1 MQQVRAEMRQKG
13 TEVRSAGHAAFSSAT
28 VSLGPCNSAHYMV
41 VLARRSLLGGNHAPA
56 PTLAPGVWLAYLV
69 SRRTIRFLSKRHYRL
84 YDRHHSY
91 AEKPSPTA
99 RAVAILAEG
108 TRVRL
113 YHCSEGWCGVS
124 VQRLAGYA
132 LEEFLTTR
140 PAKQLTTAPTQQ
152 GRGYINVDG
161 EWVPSPT
168 RTADGQPPP
177 GASAK
182 CRDGTFS
189 FSRHRQGTCSHHGG
203 VTEWL

>member
-1 MQQVRAEMRQKG
+1 MR
-13 TEVRSAGHAAFSSAT
+13 RH
-28 VSLGPCNSAHYMV
+28 
-41 VLARRSLLGGNHAPA
+41 VLSLLAFA
-56 PTLAPGVWLAYLV
+56 SLTWSLAAQSVSSTNDTIAYTTA
-69 SRRTIRFLSKRHYRL
+69 TIRMR
-84 YDRHHSY
+84 
-91 AEKPSPTA
+91 EKPSPTA

-140 PAKQLTTAPTQQ
+140 PVKEVTTAPTQQ
-152 GRGYINVDG
+152 GRGYVNVDG
-161 EWVPSPT
+161 QWVPSPT

-203 VTEWL
+203 VAEWL